1 MKKRPLLTRI
11 RYTTALF
18 LAGVLTVSSLT
29 GCLKKKEKKSL
40 SDIKVDTCIAETG
53 RLEISTD
60 YIATLSPNLTVDVVP
75 LAAGTVEQIP
85 VKVGD
90 RVREGDLLCQ
100 LDDTS
105 ADLSVQSARD
115 AVKSARAGKEA
126 AQSQTDTAKIQA
138 DANVKTLKKT
148 LKTYKSS
155 LDTAE
160 KQLEKLK
167 NSRNT
172 VKKSQAAAQ
181 KTLAAA
187 KKRFKTAQRLLVQF
201 EAFLNNNPDCKTT
214 AGLTAAATTVSY
226 VPQTPSQPVPAAAP
240 DNPAAENN
248 AQAQGNN
255 NPAADNNA
263 QAQGNNYPAAGP
275 DSSVDAAASQAKQKQ
290 AQALMS
296 ALTEAGLTVEYLRT
310 TGLEALKGDAEDAQT
325 AFTGSGSGLSQ
336 LDTSIATL
344 KTNISQLKGQISATK
359 DSLATAEKL
368 AEAASAGSEVYDAQ
382 IEAAKTGVE
391 AAQYQKDLYRLTAP
405 INGIVDAVN
414 VKEHGMASQ
423 GLAAFTISE
432 KDSMIA
438 AFYVTEDVKN
448 FLKIG
453 DQAAL
458 IRKEDDEQA
467 QDLGHIISIGTAVDP
482 QKGLFKV
489 EAEFVT
495 TGQKELSSGSS
506 VKLSIVSNAV
516 SGELLIPYDS
526 VYYDDGQAYVYKVTD
541 GKALRTDIETGLFNE
556 KYITVASGLAEGD
569 CIITT
574 WASGLKDGAKV
585 KVMSGEDSK

>member
-181 KTLAAA
+181 KTLEAA

-201 EAFLNNNPDCKTT
+201 EVFLNDNPDCKTT

-240 DNPAAENN
+240 DNPAA
-248 AQAQGNN
+248 
-255 NPAADNNA
+255 DNNA

-275 DSSVDAAASQAKQKQ
+275 DSSVDATASQAKQKQ

-296 ALTEAGLTVEYLRT
+296 ALTEAGLTVEYLST